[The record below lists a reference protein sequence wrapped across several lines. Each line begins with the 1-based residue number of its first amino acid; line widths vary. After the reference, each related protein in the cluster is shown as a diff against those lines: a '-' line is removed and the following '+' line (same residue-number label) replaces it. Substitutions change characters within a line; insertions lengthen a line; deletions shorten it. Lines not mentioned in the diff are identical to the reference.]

1 MLTLQGCC
9 RAGLTKR
16 PLPGRPDLL
25 TVKVQNCKNVNGV
38 RWCEVTIEPVLIN
51 DENLKTHIMKIE
63 AEPVWNKDFNLKK

>member
-1 MLTLQGCC
+1 M
-9 RAGLTKR
+9 
-16 PLPGRPDLL
+16 
-25 TVKVQNCKNVNGV
+25 KVQNCKNVNGV